1 MKKTIITPH
10 NNLLNLNLSEIIS
23 YRDLLFLFV
32 KRDFI
37 SVYKQT
43 ILGPAWFFIQP
54 ILTTIIFTVIFGTIA
69 SIPTDGIPQILFYM
83 SGIVCWNYFAD
94 CLNKTA
100 NTFTSNA
107 TIFGKVYFP
116 RLIIP
121 MSIVISN
128 LIKFG
133 IQFFLFFLVF
143 IYYYLSE
150 VNINP
155 NLFIFLFPAIVITM
169 AGLGM
174 GFGIIIS
181 SITTK
186 YRDFQFLVTF
196 GVQLLMY
203 ATPIVYPLS
212 LANEKLGS
220 SSWITLLNP
229 MTPLIET
236 MRYSFLGQGI
246 FSWDYLIC
254 SFVFMVILLFFG
266 IVIFNKVEKSFMD
279 TV

>member
-1 MKKTIITPH
+1 M
-10 NNLLNLNLSEIIS
+10 
-23 YRDLLFLFV
+23 
-32 KRDFI
+32 
-37 SVYKQT
+37 QT

>member
-1 MKKTIITPH
+1 
-10 NNLLNLNLSEIIS
+10 
-23 YRDLLFLFV
+23 
-32 KRDFI
+32 
-37 SVYKQT
+37 
-43 ILGPAWFFIQP
+43 
-54 ILTTIIFTVIFGTIA
+54 
-69 SIPTDGIPQILFYM
+69 
-83 SGIVCWNYFAD
+83 
-94 CLNKTA
+94 
-100 NTFTSNA
+100 
-107 TIFGKVYFP
+107 
-116 RLIIP
+116 
-121 MSIVISN
+121 
-128 LIKFG
+128 
-133 IQFFLFFLVF
+133 
-143 IYYYLSE
+143 
-150 VNINP
+150 
-155 NLFIFLFPAIVITM
+155 M